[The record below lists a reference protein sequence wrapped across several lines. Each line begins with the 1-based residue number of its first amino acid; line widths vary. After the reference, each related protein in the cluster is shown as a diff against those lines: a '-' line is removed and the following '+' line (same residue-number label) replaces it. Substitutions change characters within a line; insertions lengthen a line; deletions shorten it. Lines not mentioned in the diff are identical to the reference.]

1 MEPSK
6 INTNRASLGIAFLLF
21 FIPFIAA
28 GLSEG
33 PYVSYHNYV
42 DQNGHFLISYVGL
55 IGVLVS
61 ICLIALSISAISK
74 TFKTTLRISN
84 GNNWLKGAIP
94 LNLVLLV
101 FYIGADGSAWFSMM
115 NQYPY
120 IDTVDYNLF
129 RNSFSFFNSDFLQP
143 KHSFIYQNS
152 PFIIL
157 LITII
162 ANLALIIRLNWLK
175 GIRFNAWLKS
185 AILINATMLPIY
197 IFLDYNTWLATSS
210 MPAQIS
216 TLSYNLWSKN
226 IFLSIH
232 SGSEPCMVIFY
243 PNYPFFAFLSLIILN
258 IFLYIA
264 ATRFNELKS
273 RFP

>member
-6 INTNRASLGIAFLLF
+6 TNTNLGAIGIAFLLF
-21 FIPFIAA
+21 SIPFLAA

-33 PYVSYHNYV
+33 PYVSYHNYI
-42 DQNGHFLISYVGL
+42 DQNGHFLISYSGL
-55 IGVLVS
+55 IGVVVS
-61 ICLIALSISAISK
+61 ICLIALSFSAINK
-74 TFKTTLRISN
+74 TLKTALRISN

-94 LNLVLLV
+94 LNLFLIIL
-101 FYIGADGSAWFSMM
+101 YIGADGSAWFSMM

-120 IDTVDYNLF
+120 IATVDYNLF
-129 RNSFSFFNSDFLQP
+129 RNSFSFYNSDFTQP
-143 KHSFIYQNS
+143 KFGFVYQNG

-157 LITII
+157 LITVI
-162 ANLALIIRLNWLK
+162 ANLAFIIYLNWFK

-185 AILINATMLPIY
+185 VFLINVTMLPVY
-197 IFLDYNTWLATSS
+197 SFLDYNAWLATSS

-226 IFLSIH
+226 ILLSIH
-232 SGSEPCMVIFY
+232 SGSEPCMVLFD
-243 PNYPFFAFLSLIILN
+243 PNYPFLVFLSLILLN

-264 ATRFNELKS
+264 AARFNDSNKRLS
-273 RFP
+273 